1 MFMDAAN
8 FEERPENK
16 WGSIV
21 DKFTNLLF
29 IVVCVIML
37 FSVSWILFDKGAVMV
52 AQDIVSINPSTSL

>member
-1 MFMDAAN
+1 MDAAN

-21 DKFTNLLF
+21 DKMANLLF
-29 IVVCVIML
+29 FVVCVIML

-52 AQDIVSINPSTSL
+52 AQDIVSINPTAAW

>member
-1 MFMDAAN
+1 MDAAN

>member
-1 MFMDAAN
+1 MDAAN
-8 FEERPENK
+8 FEKRPENK